1 MYHGAEHKTIFCYE
15 HSLPLTVE
23 NVRKQSRFH
32 PRCGTSF
39 MFVMIILSILL
50 SSALVLIF
58 PGLQNVNRAV
68 WILVEV
74 LCSSACYGHR
84 L

>member
-1 MYHGAEHKTIFCYE
+1 
-15 HSLPLTVE
+15 
-23 NVRKQSRFH
+23 
-32 PRCGTSF
+32 

-68 WILVEV
+68 WILVKNA
-74 LCSSACYGHR
+74 CSSACYGHR